1 MTTGPEET
9 IFMRN
14 KKSQW
19 MDTGKLRLRYNI
31 IRKLTIL
38 LENAEADDREFSDE
52 EEQLWA
58 QHMDELDR
66 LDELEAPS
74 D

>member
-1 MTTGPEET
+1 MEN
-9 IFMRN
+9 R
-14 KKSQW
+14 KSHW
-19 MDTGKLRLRYNI
+19 MDTGKLQLRYNI

-38 LENAEADDREFSDE
+38 LETAEANDRAFTEE

-58 QHMDELDR
+58 QYIGELDQ
-66 LDELEAPS
+66 LEELEGPS